1 MKTKRILC
9 FFVALSLLALLV
21 ISCGSSDNGKADDA
35 KNTTEDP
42 NTAGDDNT
50 GESNEQQ
57 KAKVDPPDLPAVDYG
72 GVDFVIMDRYDP
84 TVGWSWSNR
93 DVVPTDEIVTGEE
106 INDALFFRN
115 SIVEDKYNITITHVS
130 FELGQIQ
137 AKLKAAVQSG
147 SGDYDLVMPN
157 IEIGLSGAQTG
168 LVEDLAQRD
177 PIDLSKPWWNQ
188 RFIDDV
194 NYQGKVFYAIGDV
207 GIMAN
212 DATWILMFNK
222 TLHKQQGLDDIYHI
236 IKEGKWT
243 MDKMIEMC
251 VNVAKDLNNDGVWDK
266 EDMYGM
272 ATSDNTSL
280 GMLYGANL
288 QFSEK
293 DAGGIPQLSLNTEK
307 TANVLEKI
315 IEVMYQANHNTFNF
329 SDWPSIPNTHLV
341 AQEIFETNRALFY
354 GEVMQCVI
362 RLRAMETDFGVI
374 AFPKYD
380 EAQENYTH
388 LILSNPSSCV
398 TIPVNAANPEK
409 SAIIL
414 EELAYQSLV
423 YLTPA
428 YYEQALRGKYM
439 RDDDS
444 SEMLDIILANR
455 VCDIGYTGNVGNLV
469 SEIATMAKKGQAN
482 FASMYEK
489 RESSAQKALDKIIGA
504 LDER

>member
-1 MKTKRILC
+1 MKAKRILC
-9 FFVALSLLALLV
+9 FFSALSLSALLF
-21 ISCGSSDNGKADDA
+21 ISCGSAGNGKADSA
-35 KNTTEDP
+35 PATEDP
-42 NTAGDDNT
+42 NTTADGDP
-50 GESNEQQ
+50 GESDEVK
-57 KAKVDPPDLPAVDYG
+57 KAKVDPPDLPAADYG

-93 DVVPTDEIVTGEE
+93 DVIPTDEIVTGEE
-106 INDALFFRN
+106 INDALFLRN

-157 IEIGLSGAQTG
+157 IEIGLSGAQMG
-168 LVEDLAQRD
+168 LVEDLAQCD

-188 RFIDDV
+188 RFIGDV

-222 TLHKQQGLDDIYHI
+222 TLHKQYGLESIYQI
-236 IKEGKWT
+236 VKDGKWT

-251 VNVAKDLNNDGVWDK
+251 VNVSKDLNNDGTWDK

-288 QFSEK
+288 KFSEK
-293 DAGGIPQLSLNTEK
+293 DADGIPQLSLNTEK

-380 EAQENYTH
+380 AAQENYTH
-388 LILSNPSSCV
+388 LILSNPASCV
-398 TIPVNAANPEK
+398 TIPVNAGDPEK
-409 SAIIL
+409 SAAVL
-414 EELAYQSLV
+414 EDLSYQSLV

-439 RDDDS
+439 RDDES
-444 SEMLDIILANR
+444 QEILDIILANR

-489 RESSAQKALDKIIGA
+489 RENSAQKGLDKIINA